1 MAHEIGHGASGT
13 TSQGLGQNGALRNIL
28 TQTSGSGANADNAIA
43 FANQF
48 SPLAPKADPW
58 EAAFQFFAEMG
69 KQASVPGSTALGA
82 GVSSLQVPMNY
93 LNAKK
98 KERRDSE
105 AARTQMAL
113 TIGAG
118 LKGPT
123 GSAVKV
129 IGPDGEPIFM
139 STEEAIRTNAV
150 PYFEPKSGSKSSLT
164 TQDYIVTAEAGITI
178 GDKLFPQDSKIQLTD
193 QQRALFGP
201 ADLYTAPTGGGDS
214 GSQAATAFSKMYDD
228 LGTAEDE
235 AKANALQF
243 LVDNPLATPEDI
255 VAAAEA
261 DSAVQEA
268 NTLQKQIDTAAL
280 AAGFNKEIFAG
291 ERDIRKEWNNFKKPF
306 NKIQIGYQK
315 LVKSLESVSGP
326 GDMAAVF
333 GFMKLLDP
341 GSVVRESEFSAAQ
354 NTSGLMDRIY
364 LQKSKLVEGE
374 LLTPKQR
381 DEFMKLATEF
391 YNLTSV
397 QFGDARLDL
406 GQVVKNNSV
415 FKVENIFG
423 SEEGPP
429 SWYLDSQNY
438 SDAND
443 LDITAEALWLQLTPA
458 EQEAWIEANGD
469 S

>member
-69 KQASVPGSTALGA
+69 KLTSLPGSTAVGGA
-82 GVSSLQVPMNY
+82 VGSLLVPMNY

-98 KERRDSE
+98 KERLDSE

-113 TIGAG
+113 TVGAG
-118 LKGPT
+118 LKGPA

-129 IGPDGEPIFM
+129 IGPDGGPIFM

-201 ADLYTAPTGGGDS
+201 ADLYTAPPGGGDS
-214 GSQAATAFSKMYDD
+214 DPSSAIAKLYKD
-228 LGTAEDE
+228 LGNAVEGSAEY
-235 AKANALQF
+235 
-243 LVDNPLATPEDI
+243 LAI
-255 VAAAEA
+255 
-261 DSAVQEA
+261 DS
-268 NTLQKQIDTAAL
+268 QIKAAL
-280 AAGFNKEIFAG
+280 AGDQKFQFDAENEILTSWTKETKSI
-291 ERDIRKEWNNFKKPF
+291 KESRINYAKMEEA
-306 NKIQIGYQK
+306 
-315 LVKSLESVSGP
+315 VKSADGP
-326 GDMAAVF
+326 GDLALVF
-333 GFMKLLDP
+333 SFMKMLDP

-354 NTSGLMDRIY
+354 NTAGLF
-364 LQKSKLVEGE
+364 QKLEVAAENIKKGD
-374 LLTPKQR
+374 LLSPKQR
-381 DEFMKLATEF
+381 KSF
-391 YNLTSV
+391 
-397 QFGDARLDL
+397 LDL
-406 GQVVKNNSV
+406 SKKFLEGGNKYLAKIRRNKGIQANNYGLNAA
-415 FKVENIFG
+415 NIFG
-423 SEEGPP
+423 YEPAPAQWYISDEAYEIAEG
-429 SWYLDSQNY
+429 
-438 SDAND
+438 AG
-443 LDITAEALWLQLTPA
+443 TTVEAAWLNKSPD
-458 EQEAWIEANGD
+458 EQAVWIAANGG

>member
-1 MAHEIGHGASGT
+1 MAFSKEDELALANTLSLGASGT
-13 TSQGLGQNGALRNIL
+13 GINDFSDKNGALYSFL
-28 TQTSGSGANADNAIA
+28 KQTSGGEANAQRAIEL
-43 FANQF
+43 ANQ
-48 SPLAPKADPW
+48 LAPIAPEPDKY
-58 EAAFQFFAEMG
+58 EAMFRFFSAMG
-69 KQASVPGSTALGA
+69 KGASERGSTVASSALSA
-82 GVSSLQVPMNY
+82 MDVPLDYMNS
-93 LNAKK
+93 KK
-98 KERRDSE
+98 KQLADSKSAQMK
-105 AARTQMAL
+105 AALQL
-113 TIGAG
+113 GPS
-118 LKGPT
+118 LKPT
-123 GSAVKV
+123 TKGRGTPVKIV
-129 IGPDGEPIFM
+129 LPDGSIGLAYPDDVIKNNLQIYIEGKSNK
-139 STEEAIRTNAV
+139 ST
-150 PYFEPKSGSKSSLT
+150 
-164 TQDYIVTAEAGITI
+164 
-178 GDKLFPQDSKIQLTD
+178 
-193 QQRALFGP
+193 
-201 ADLYTAPTGGGDS
+201 
-214 GSQAATAFSKMYDD
+214 AATAFSKMYDD

-243 LVDNPLATPEDI
+243 LADNPLATPEDI
-255 VAAAEA
+255 LAAAEA

-268 NTLQKQIDTAAL
+268 KTLQKQIDTAAL
-280 AAGFNKEIFAG
+280 SAGFNKEIFAG

-315 LVKSLESVSGP
+315 LVKSLESESGP

-364 LQKSKLVEGE
+364 LQKNKLTEGE
-374 LLTPKQR
+374 ALTPKQR
-381 DEFMKLATEF
+381 KDFMKLATQF

-429 SWYLDSQNY
+429 SWYLDPQNY

-443 LDITAEALWLQLTPA
+443 LGITAEAFWLQLSPA
-458 EQEAWIEANGD
+458 EQDAWIAANGG

>member
-1 MAHEIGHGASGT
+1 MAFSKEDELALANTLSLGASGT
-13 TSQGLGQNGALRNIL
+13 GISDFSDKNGALYSFL
-28 TQTSGSGANADNAIA
+28 KQTSGGEANAQRAIELA
-43 FANQF
+43 SQ
-48 SPLAPKADPW
+48 LAPIAPEPDKY
-58 EAAFQFFAEMG
+58 EAMFRFFSAMG
-69 KQASVPGSTALGA
+69 KGASERGATVASSALGA
-82 GVSSLQVPMNY
+82 MDVPLDY

-98 KERRDSE
+98 KQATDSRS
-105 AARTQMAL
+105 AQMKVAL
-113 TIGAG
+113 QLGPS
-118 LKGPT
+118 LKPT
-123 GSAVKV
+123 TKGRGTPVKIV
-129 IGPDGEPIFM
+129 LPDGSIGLAYPDDIIKNNLQIYIEGKGNK
-139 STEEAIRTNAV
+139 ST
-150 PYFEPKSGSKSSLT
+150 
-164 TQDYIVTAEAGITI
+164 
-178 GDKLFPQDSKIQLTD
+178 
-193 QQRALFGP
+193 
-201 ADLYTAPTGGGDS
+201 
-214 GSQAATAFSKMYDD
+214 AATAFSKMYDD

-235 AKANALQF
+235 AKANAVQF

-280 AAGFNKEIFAG
+280 AAGFDKEIFAG
-291 ERDIRKEWNNFKKPF
+291 ERDIRKEWNNFKIPY
-306 NKIQIGYQK
+306 NKIKIGYQK
-315 LVKSLESVSGP
+315 LVKSLGAASGP
-326 GDMAAVF
+326 GDMAGVF

-381 DEFMKLATEF
+381 KEFMKLATEF

-423 SEEGPP
+423 SEKGPP
-429 SWYLDSQNY
+429 SWYLDPENY
-438 SDAND
+438 SDAN
-443 LDITAEALWLQLTPA
+443 AVNMSVEEFWSEMSEA
-458 EQEAWIEANGD
+458 EQDAWIRENGG

>member
-1 MAHEIGHGASGT
+1 MVDETIGNANTKNSSYGSVGAFN
-13 TSQGLGQNGALRNIL
+13 GLFPQ
-28 TQTSGSGANADNAIA
+28 DV
-43 FANQF
+43 ANQAMAMANELY
-48 SPLAPKADPW
+48 PQLPEADPW
-58 EAAFQFFAEMG
+58 EAAFQFFTEMG
-69 KQASVPGSTALGA
+69 RQSSQPGATLLGSAVGSMQA
-82 GVSSLQVPMNY
+82 PMDY

-98 KERRDSE
+98 KEKAESDR
-105 AARTQMAL
+105 ARMQATL
-113 TIGAG
+113 SLGTT
-118 LKGPT
+118 LKGKDSKGYINVNVDGKPT
-123 GSAVKV
+123 VMT
-129 IGPDGEPIFM
+129 P
-139 STEEAIRTNAV
+139 TEITAAKAAGKMVV
-150 PYFEPKSGSKSSLT
+150 PYEKPTSG
-164 TQDYIVTAEAGITI
+164 
-178 GDKLFPQDSKIQLTD
+178 
-193 QQRALFGP
+193 
-201 ADLYTAPTGGGDS
+201 
-214 GSQAATAFSKMYDD
+214 GS
-228 LGTAEDE
+228 
-235 AKANALQF
+235 AKANTQLSKLYDDFDIAQIQANKNANKF
-243 LVDNPLATPEDI
+243 LLDNPQATPEEI
-255 VAAAEA
+255 FAASEA
-261 DSAVQEA
+261 DSSAQEA
-268 NTLQKQIDTAAL
+268 KTLSNQIETVAQ
-280 AAGFNKEIFAG
+280 AAGFNKEIFSA
-291 ERDIRKEWNNFKKPF
+291 ERDIRKEWNNFKIPF

-443 LDITAEALWLQLTPA
+443 LGITAEALWLQLTPA
-458 EQEAWIEANGD
+458 EQAAWIEANGD

>member
-1 MAHEIGHGASGT
+1 MVKETFGASNSGF
-13 TSQGLGQNGALRNIL
+13 SQEALGALSAL
-28 TQTSGSGANADNAIA
+28 AGSDAG
-43 FANQF
+43 
-48 SPLAPKADPW
+48 
-58 EAAFQFFAEMG
+58 G
-69 KQASVPGSTALGA
+69 KQAAALARQMYPDPEKANPWIAAYEYFNDALKRSSEPGQTTFGTFTGAVPAVMDYYTAKDKELTETRRARLETGFKLA
-82 GVSSLQVPMNY
+82 PAL
-93 LNAKK
+93 KK
-98 KERRDSE
+98 
-105 AARTQMAL
+105 T
-113 TIGAG
+113 T
-118 LKGPT
+118 KGRGTP
-123 GSAVKV
+123 VKIV
-129 IGPDGEPIFM
+129 LPDGSIGLAYPDDIIKNNLQIYIEGKGNK
-139 STEEAIRTNAV
+139 ST
-150 PYFEPKSGSKSSLT
+150 
-164 TQDYIVTAEAGITI
+164 
-178 GDKLFPQDSKIQLTD
+178 
-193 QQRALFGP
+193 
-201 ADLYTAPTGGGDS
+201 
-214 GSQAATAFSKMYDD
+214 AATAFSKMYDD

-235 AKANALQF
+235 AKANAVQF

-291 ERDIRKEWNNFKKPF
+291 ERDIRKEWNNFKIPF

-315 LVKSLESVSGP
+315 LVKSLGAASGP
-326 GDMAAVF
+326 GDMAGVF

-443 LDITAEALWLQLTPA
+443 LGITAEALWLQLTPA
-458 EQEAWIEANGD
+458 EQAAWIEANGD